1 MQAFSWGVHLP
12 ALEKGGDGHTVAM
25 VGCWVVISVGVGLAV
40 LGIVS
45 EACLSISCISVEP
58 ALAACNRHLQV
69 LERAYTYRVIR
80 REKRFDSAA
89 ASDTLEGGI
98 GGDELATVREDPHH
112 LGEYRFWPFPPVP
125 PAATT
130 MPACLLL

>member
-25 VGCWVVISVGVGLAV
+25 VGAWVVISVGVGLAV

-58 ALAACNRHLQV
+58 ALAACNRHLQAI
-69 LERAYTYRVIR
+69 ERAYTYRVIR
-80 REKRFDSAA
+80 REKRFDSA
-89 ASDTLEGGI
+89 DTLEGEI
-98 GGDELATVREDPHH
+98 GGDELAAVRENPHH
-112 LGEYRFWPFPPVP
+112 LGEYRFWPVP